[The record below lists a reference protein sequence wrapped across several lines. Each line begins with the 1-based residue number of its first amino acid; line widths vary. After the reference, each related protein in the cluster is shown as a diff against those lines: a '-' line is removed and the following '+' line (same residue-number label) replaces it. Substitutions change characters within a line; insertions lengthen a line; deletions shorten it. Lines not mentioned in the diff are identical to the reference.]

1 LPTPLHVLIVDD
13 SPSDTDLVLHELRR
27 GGYDPIFE
35 RVDTQTA
42 TATALARGGWNL
54 VIADYHL
61 PGWSG
66 LGALKLM
73 KELEINL
80 PFIVVSGTIGEETA
94 VEAMRAG
101 AHDYVLKDN
110 LARLGPAVTREMDDA
125 RVRRERHQAVT
136 ALGQMARKS
145 VFLAEASRRLGESL
159 NFEETLEQAAKVAI
173 PELADWCVITI
184 LGETTDRPRAIVAHP
199 KPDLQDAARTHL
211 ARFAPERRAEAGA
224 ARVIKSGD
232 GGPVA
237 AEAVLVTSATRE
249 QDLQLVHQLGYSAGI
264 CLPLVAHGRT
274 SGAITLVRATRP
286 FALEDVSFAEEL
298 AERAATALD
307 NAMLYRQA
315 REAIRA
321 RDEFLLVASH
331 ELNTPL
337 ATLTLRLNDLPDNAL
352 MTAAGAGGPA
362 TTSATP
368 GAERRAALIASGLP
382 AARRQV
388 QSLARL
394 VSNLLD
400 VSRITARRLVL
411 SLADMDLVATLR
423 DVLEQLAPE
432 LTRAKC
438 EVRFAAPD
446 SLIGFW
452 DALRIT
458 QIGTN
463 LISNAL
469 KYGAGMPIDVTV
481 ERVDDRAVL
490 TVCDRGIGVAQEDIG
505 RIFELFERSGAAKH
519 FGGLGLGLYITRQ
532 VVEAHGGTI
541 AVTSKAGEGAL
552 FTVSLPLRTVVTDPH
567 TGTAL
572 G

>member
-1 LPTPLHVLIVDD
+1 LPTPLNVLIVDD

-27 GGYDPIFE
+27 GGYDPVFQ
-35 RVDTQTA
+35 RVDTQEA
-42 TATALARGGWNL
+42 TAQALARGGWQ
-54 VIADYHL
+54 VIIADYHL

-66 LGALKLM
+66 LNALKLM
-73 KELEINL
+73 QDLDMNL

-136 ALGQMARKS
+136 ALGHMARKS
-145 VFLAEASRRLGESL
+145 AFLAEASRRLGESL
-159 NFEETLEQAAKVAI
+159 NFEETLEQAARVGI
-173 PELADWCVITI
+173 PQLADWCVITI
-184 LGETTDRPRAIVAHP
+184 LGETSERARAVIAHALPDR
-199 KPDLQDAARTHL
+199 QDL
-211 ARFAPERRAEAGA
+211 ARAHLVKSPPERRSDAGA
-224 ARVIKSGD
+224 ARVIKTGQ
-232 GGPVA
+232 GGPTT
-237 AEAVLVTSATRE
+237 AETVLVTTGPRE
-249 QDLQLVHQLGYSAGI
+249 KDLQLVQSLGYTAGL

-274 SGAITLVRATRP
+274 SGAMTLVRADRGFTP
-286 FALEDVSFAEEL
+286 EDVNFAEEL
-298 AERAATALD
+298 AERAAAALD

-352 MTAAGAGGPA
+352 MPGPA
-362 TTSATP
+362 
-368 GAERRAALIASGLP
+368 GDRRAALVASGLP

-411 SLADMDLVATLR
+411 SLADMDLVATMR
-423 DVLEQLAPE
+423 DVMEQLAPD
-432 LTRAKC
+432 LARAKC
-438 EVRFAAPD
+438 EIRMTAPE
-446 SLIGFW
+446 SLIGCW

-469 KYGAGMPIDVTV
+469 KYGAGMPIDVSI
-481 ERVDDRAVL
+481 ERIDDRAVL
-490 TVCDRGIGVAQEDIG
+490 TVCDRGIGISAEDIS

-541 AVTSKAGEGAL
+541 SVTSKPAEGAV
-552 FTVSLPLRTVVTDPH
+552 FVVNLPMRTTIVDPYAPS
-567 TGTAL
+567 GP

>member
-1 LPTPLHVLIVDD
+1 MPTPLHVLIVDD

-35 RVDTQTA
+35 RVETQA
-42 TATALARGGWNL
+42 AAAAALARGGWNL

-66 LGALKLM
+66 LNALKLM
-73 KELEINL
+73 QELEINL

-110 LARLGPAVTREMDDA
+110 LARLAPAVTREMDDA

-159 NFEETLEQAAKVAI
+159 NFEETLEQAARVAI
-173 PELADWCVITI
+173 PELADWCVVTIMGEIT
-184 LGETTDRPRAIVAHP
+184 ERPRAIIAHP
-199 KPDLQDAARTHL
+199 QPELQETARAHL
-211 ARFAPERRAEAGA
+211 ARFSPERRADAGA
-224 ARVIKSGD
+224 ARVIKSGE

-237 AEAVLVTSATRE
+237 AEAVLVTTAPRE
-249 QDLQLVHQLGYSAGI
+249 QDLQLVRQLGYNAGV

-274 SGAITLVRATRP
+274 SGAITLVRAARP
-286 FALEDVSFAEEL
+286 FAPEDVSFAEEL

-352 MTAAGAGGPA
+352 MGGGASPGTPPGPGG
-362 TTSATP
+362 
-368 GAERRAALIASGLP
+368 ERRAALIANGLP

-400 VSRITARRLVL
+400 VSRITARRLLL
-411 SLADMDLVATLR
+411 SLAEMDLVATLR

-438 EVRFAAPD
+438 EVRFTAPD
-446 SLIGFW
+446 SLIGCW

-469 KYGAGMPIDVTV
+469 KYGAGMPIDVTI
-481 ERVDDRAVL
+481 ERVDDRAIL
-490 TVCDRGIGVAQEDIG
+490 TVCDRGIGISQEDIG

-541 AVTSKAGEGAL
+541 GVTSKPAEGAI
-552 FTVSLPLRTVVTDPH
+552 FTVNLPMRTVVTDPY

>member
-27 GGYDPIFE
+27 GGYQPIFE
-35 RVDTQTA
+35 RVETPVA
-42 TATALARGGWNL
+42 TGEALRRGGWN
-54 VIADYHL
+54 VIIADYHL

-66 LGALKLM
+66 LGVLKLM
-73 KELEINL
+73 QDLDIDL

-101 AHDYVLKDN
+101 AQDYVLKDN

-145 VFLAEASRRLGESL
+145 AFLAEASRRLGESL
-159 NFEETLEQAAKVAI
+159 NFEDTMEQAVRVAI
-173 PELADWCVITI
+173 PELADWCVITMVSDA
-184 LGETTDRPRAIVAHP
+184 GERPRVLIAHAQP
-199 KPDLQDAARTHL
+199 TLQEHARAHLAAFPVERRSDGAAARAIKTGEGGP
-211 ARFAPERRAEAGA
+211 ADAEA
-224 ARVIKSGD
+224 S
-232 GGPVA
+232 
-237 AEAVLVTSATRE
+237 LVTTAPRT
-249 QDLQLVHQLGYSAGI
+249 QDLELVKQLGHTAGL

-274 SGAITLVRATRP
+274 LGAITLVRATIP
-286 FALEDVSFAEEL
+286 FKADDVGFAEEL
-298 AERAATALD
+298 AERAASALD
-307 NAMLYRQA
+307 NALLYRQA

-352 MTAAGAGGPA
+352 QLSDA
-362 TTSATP
+362 TSRD
-368 GAERRAALIASGLP
+368 RRAALIASGLP

-388 QSLARL
+388 QNLSRL

-400 VSRITARRLVL
+400 VSRITAHRLVL
-411 SLADMDLVATLR
+411 SLAQIDLVTTVR

-432 LTRAKC
+432 LTRAGC
-438 EVRFAAPD
+438 EVRFAAPP
-446 SLIGFW
+446 SVMGYW

-469 KYGAGMPIDVTV
+469 KYGAGKPIEVTV
-481 ERVDDRAVL
+481 EQSGERAVL
-490 TVCDRGIGVAQEDIG
+490 TVCDRGIGIAAEDIG

-541 AVTSKAGEGAL
+541 SVTSKPAEGAC
-552 FTVSLPLRTVVTDPH
+552 FVVNLPLRTVPADPH
-567 TGTAL
+567 GRAPL
-572 G
+572 GSA